1 MKRALPVSPLSKAS
15 ERGGFLSFR
24 SALSCG
30 LFFISSSITKG
41 SSRSGFGG
49 GLEEPGNWILPK
61 SSCGMPP
68 AKKIYITFKKVM
80 YET

>member
-1 MKRALPVSPLSKAS
+1 
-15 ERGGFLSFR
+15 
-24 SALSCG
+24 

-68 AKKIYITFKKVM
+68 AKKYM
-80 YET
+80 